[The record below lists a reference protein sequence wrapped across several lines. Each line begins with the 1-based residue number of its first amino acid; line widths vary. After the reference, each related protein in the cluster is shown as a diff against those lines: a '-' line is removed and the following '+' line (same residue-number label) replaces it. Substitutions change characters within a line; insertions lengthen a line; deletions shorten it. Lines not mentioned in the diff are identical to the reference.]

1 MAKTIALTK
10 EQLDTISNVFKT
22 AITFVKSGSDVIK
35 DVTSQVNGTAY
46 EGKHDLNAPLETKL
60 ENIMATPGK
69 VEVNNADVLR
79 AMSDTPDISHIVNP
93 NEMNITPTG
102 ADLVYDTVTTPVEG
116 TPDLMGVVNRG
127 DVQSSSTFKNYG
139 MNVDELLAETT
150 RLRSRLVELRAQNND
165 FENQI
170 GNILNKININMKYDA
185 NYDFSADEKE
195 IDDLANK
202 KLLNSTTIEVLDGE
216 IAIINNVIKQK
227 CLKKEKTT
235 AQSLD
240 IPLGEAKPVFESQP
254 KMATNV
260 PLSEEPVIPNGQ
272 IEGQTKMMGF

>member
-60 ENIMATPGK
+60 ENIMATPDK

-93 NEMNITPTG
+93 NEMNITPTR

-127 DVQSSSTFKNYG
+127 DVQSSSTFKYDG

-170 GNILNKININMKYDA
+170 GNILNKININMKYDV
-185 NYDFSADEKE
+185 NYDFGADEKE

-254 KMATNV
+254 EMATNV
-260 PLSEEPVIPNGQ
+260 PLGEEPVIPTEQ

>member
-35 DVTSQVNGTAY
+35 DVTSQVNSTVY

-60 ENIMATPGK
+60 ENIMATPDK

-93 NEMNITPTG
+93 NEMNITPTK

-127 DVQSSSTFKNYG
+127 DVQNSSTFKYDG
-139 MNVDELLAETT
+139 MNIDELLAETT

-170 GNILNKININMKYDA
+170 GNILNKMNINMKYDA
-185 NYDFSADEKE
+185 NYDFDADDKE
-195 IDDLANK
+195 IDDIVNK

-227 CLKKEKTT
+227 CLKREKTS

-254 KMATNV
+254 EVVTNV
-260 PLSEEPVIPNGQ
+260 PLGEEPVIPNEQ